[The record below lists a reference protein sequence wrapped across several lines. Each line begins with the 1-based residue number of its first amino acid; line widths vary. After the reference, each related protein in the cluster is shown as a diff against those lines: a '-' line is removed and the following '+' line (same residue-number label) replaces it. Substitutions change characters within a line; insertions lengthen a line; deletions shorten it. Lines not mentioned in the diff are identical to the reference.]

1 MLLPVKLRLILYFF
15 CTGTAFMAVFIPEFF
30 LVYLLMLSVQDFPLW
45 LTIALCIP
53 VFYLISTITFGVLHS
68 QLVCRV
74 FLPKITPGKFPRDS
88 EEAMLY
94 GVAVVSPSIFKSM
107 LKAFSFIPH
116 VYSMLLGQFLKLYG
130 LKCGKNVYLSAGT
143 MLDSYLVSLGDNCF
157 VGLRAIISAH
167 VTESRYL
174 TISPVKI
181 GNNVTIGGNT
191 IIAPG
196 VEIGDNVIIGVNSV
210 VKKNQIVPPNTVY
223 AGTPARY
230 IRDNVI
236 DTK

>member
-1 MLLPVKLRLILYFF
+1 
-15 CTGTAFMAVFIPEFF
+15 MAVFIPEFF
-30 LVYLLMLSVQDFPLW
+30 LVYLLMLSVQNFPLW
-45 LTIALCIP
+45 LSIALSLP
-53 VFYLISTITFGVLHS
+53 VFYFISTISFGILHS
-68 QLVCRV
+68 QVVCRV
-74 FLPKITPGKFPRDS
+74 FLPKIKTGKYLHDS
-88 EEAMLY
+88 DDAKLY
-94 GVAVVSPSIFKSM
+94 GVALVSPSIFKSM

-116 VYSMLLGQFLKLYG
+116 LYSMLLGQFLKLYG
-130 LKCGKNVYLSAGT
+130 LKCGKNVYLSSGT

-157 VGLRAIISAH
+157 VGLRVIISAH

-191 IIAPG
+191 TIAPG

-210 VKKNQIVPPNTVY
+210 VKKNQIIPPNTVF

-236 DTK
+236 NSN